1 MANLQFSEEFIEV
14 LMKEFSTNEDR
25 AEAMILT
32 IMSEIYEA
40 NNGKNEFADAIM
52 EIPIIDSKESVIN
65 HLKES
70 IYEKDSENPSL
81 FIKKIPIFKDSSS
94 EISTVTPVENPS
106 LWVKEFRDMFKE
118 ANIDRWGTQSTC
130 IERLKTF
137 LKQNPSVTKEEIL
150 QATRAYIN
158 NTNRNYIMKSHKFI
172 FDGSGASKNSTLE
185 EWIEKI
191 REHNQKQEN
200 LKNSADLTEKIQ

>member
-1 MANLQFSEEFIEV
+1 MANLQFSEEFIEI
-14 LMKEFSTNEDR
+14 LMTEFSTNQDR

-32 IMSEIYEA
+32 IMSEIYAA
-40 NNGKNEFADAIM
+40 NNGKNESADAIM
-52 EIPIIDSKESVIN
+52 ATPVIESKASIIED
-65 HLKES
+65 LKRVL
-70 IYEKDSENPSL
+70 YERNPENMEFFRP
-81 FIKKIPIFKDSSS
+81 KIPIFKDSSP
-94 EISTVTPVENPS
+94 EISTVITVEDPS

-118 ANIDRWGTQSTC
+118 ANLDRWGTQSTC

-137 LKQNPSVTKEEIL
+137 LKQYPSVTKEEIL

-172 FDGSGASKNSTLE
+172 FDGAGASRNSTLE